1 MIDLTSPKIISLLP
15 AATEFVAAL
24 GLTQSLAGRSHEC
37 DYPPEVR
44 HLPVCTTARLNSN
57 KPSGE
62 IDRDVQELLKK
73 ALSIYEVDADAIA
86 QIKPT
91 HIITQDQCDVCAVS
105 VGEVE
110 RALKELTQIEAQVI
124 SLQPNKLS
132 EVWDDIE
139 RLGKIF
145 NIPVQNTLAQLQLR
159 VELCQ
164 KNTQSLASENLPIVV
179 ALEWMK
185 PLMGAGNWIPEL
197 IELAGGKPLFG
208 ETGKHSPYLKWE
220 DLQQADPDIIVIMPC
235 GFDLERTREESQVLK
250 QHSGWNELKAVK
262 SDRVYVTDGNAYF
275 NRPGPRLVDSL
286 EILAEILHP
295 SLFEFGYIGTGW
307 DYF

>member
-1 MIDLTSPKIISLLP
+1 MADSPEPKIISLLP
-15 AATEFVAAL
+15 AATELVAAL
-24 GLTQSLAGRSHEC
+24 GLTQYLVGRSHEC
-37 DYPPEVR
+37 DYPPEVQN
-44 HLPVCTTARLNSN
+44 LPICTTARLNSY
-57 KPSGE
+57 KSSGE
-62 IDRDVQELLKK
+62 IDMDVKELVKN
-73 ALSIYEVDADAIA
+73 ALSIYEVDADAIV
-86 QIKPT
+86 QLKPT
-91 HIITQDQCDVCAVS
+91 HIVTQDQCDVCAVS

-110 RALKELTQIEAQVI
+110 GAIAKLTQIEPQII
-124 SLQPNKLS
+124 SLQPNTLR

-139 RLGKIF
+139 RVGKIF
-145 NIPVQNTLAQLQLR
+145 NISVQTPLTQLKLR

-164 KNTQSLASENLPIVV
+164 KTTQSLASENLPSVA
-179 ALEWMK
+179 ALEWTEPM
-185 PLMGAGNWIPEL
+185 MGAGNWIPEL

-208 ETGKHSPYLKWE
+208 ATGKHSPYLKWE
-220 DLQQADPDIIVIMPC
+220 QLQQADPDVIVIMPC

-250 QHSGWNELKAVK
+250 QHSGWNELQAVR

>member
-1 MIDLTSPKIISLLP
+1 MDNISEPRIISLLP
-15 AATEFVAAL
+15 AATELVATL
-24 GLTQSLAGRSHEC
+24 GLTQYLVGRSHEC
-37 DYPPEVR
+37 DYPPEVQI
-44 HLPVCTTARLNSN
+44 LPICTTARLNSN
-57 KPSGE
+57 KSSGE
-62 IDRDVQELLKK
+62 IDRDVQELVKR

-91 HIITQDQCDVCAVS
+91 HIVTQDQCDVCAVS

-110 RALKELTQIEAQVI
+110 RALTELTQIELQII

-145 NIPVQNTLAQLQLR
+145 NIPIQTILTQLQLR

-164 KNTQSLASENLPIVV
+164 KTTQSLAPEKFPTVA
-179 ALEWMK
+179 ALEWIE
-185 PLMGAGNWIPEL
+185 PIMGAGNWIPEL

-208 ETGKHSPYLKWE
+208 ETGKHSPYFKWE
-220 DLQQADPDIIVIMPC
+220 ELQQADPDIIVIMPC
-235 GFDLERTREESQVLK
+235 GFNLERTREESQVLK

-262 SDRVYVTDGNAYF
+262 SDRVYITDGNAYF

>member
-1 MIDLTSPKIISLLP
+1 MDNLLEPKIISLLP
-15 AATEFVAAL
+15 AATEFIAAL
-24 GLTQSLAGRSHEC
+24 GLTKYLVGRSHEC
-37 DYPPEVR
+37 DYPPEVQN
-44 HLPVCTTARLNSN
+44 LPICTTARLNSH
-57 KPSGE
+57 KSSGE
-62 IDRDVQELLKK
+62 IDRDVKELVKK
-73 ALSIYEVDADAIA
+73 ALSIYEVNADAIA

-91 HIITQDQCDVCAVS
+91 HIVTQDQCDVCAVS
-105 VGEVE
+105 LGEVE
-110 RALKELTQIEAQVI
+110 RALKELTQIEAQII
-124 SLQPNKLS
+124 SLQPNRLS
-132 EVWDDIE
+132 EVWEDIE

-145 NIPVQNTLAQLQLR
+145 KIPIQNTLTKLQLK

-164 KNTQSLASENLPIVV
+164 KTVQSLALKNLPTVV
-179 ALEWMK
+179 ALEWTEPM
-185 PLMGAGNWIPEL
+185 MGAGNWIPEL

-220 DLQQADPDIIVIMPC
+220 ELQQADPDVMIVMPC
-235 GFDLERTREESQVLK
+235 GFDLERTRQESQVLK

-262 SDRVYVTDGNAYF
+262 GDRVYVTDGNAYF

-295 SLFEFGYIGTGW
+295 SVLEFGYIGTGW